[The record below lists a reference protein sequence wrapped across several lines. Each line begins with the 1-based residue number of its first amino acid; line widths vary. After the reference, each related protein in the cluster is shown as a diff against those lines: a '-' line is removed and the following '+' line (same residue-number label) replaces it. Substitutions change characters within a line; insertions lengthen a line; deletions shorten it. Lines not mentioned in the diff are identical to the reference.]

1 MDAKRKDLK
10 TLAKEGRVN
19 IDPTLVD
26 NLLDEAVQ
34 KLLDEYAERVVREQ
48 QTAVVLTTM
57 GTVAE
62 TCGVRGAAQL
72 ASDIS
77 NNPPMLENVTSGKNA
92 ACSVIDLSRYRR
104 ELLFLAIVECGGILA
119 YDCLRNNDDDE

>member
-77 NNPPMLENVTSGKNA
+77 NNLRCWKTS
-92 ACSVIDLSRYRR
+92 RR
-104 ELLFLAIVECGGILA
+104 VRTPHAP
-119 YDCLRNNDDDE
+119 